1 MKRNHEIK
9 IRFNDD
15 EFKILNNKLEKT
27 SLSREA
33 FSRACILG
41 KEIKVPPDLEYYKL
55 KNEFNHI
62 VNNLNQIARALNN
75 RQDIS
80 LKVIEVTIKELRQM
94 IKNLDEILRKMR
106 CRHGVHKASPH
117 LSAHPG
123 GQHDSEEP
131 HSVLSHRFQPCGCGD
146 RPGQP

>member
-9 IRFNDD
+9 IRFNDN

-62 VNNLNQIARALNN
+62 GNNLNQIARTLNN
-75 RQDIS
+75 RQEIS
-80 LKVIEVTIKELRQM
+80 PKIIEVTIEELRQM
-94 IKNLDEILRKMR
+94 IKNLDEKVR
-106 CRHGVHKASPH
+106 G
-117 LSAHPG
+117 
-123 GQHDSEEP
+123 
-131 HSVLSHRFQPCGCGD
+131 
-146 RPGQP
+146 

>member
-15 EFKILNNKLEKT
+15 EFKILNNKLERT

-62 VNNLNQIARALNN
+62 GNNLNQIARALNN

-80 LKVIEVTIKELRQM
+80 LKTIMETIKELRQM
-94 IKNLDEILRKMR
+94 IKNLDEKL
-106 CRHGVHKASPH
+106 GVDQSSNINLGYPR
-117 LSAHPG
+117 SFG
-123 GQHDSEEP
+123 
-131 HSVLSHRFQPCGCGD
+131 
-146 RPGQP
+146 

>member
-1 MKRNHEIK
+1 MYEQATYFVPKIQNQKLVRPARLEVHMKRNHEIK

-15 EFKILNNKLEKT
+15 EFKILNNKLERT

-62 VNNLNQIARALNN
+62 GNNLNQIARALNN

-80 LKVIEVTIKELRQM
+80 LKTIMETIKELRQM
-94 IKNLDEILRKMR
+94 IKNLDEKVR
-106 CRHGVHKASPH
+106 G
-117 LSAHPG
+117 
-123 GQHDSEEP
+123 
-131 HSVLSHRFQPCGCGD
+131 
-146 RPGQP
+146 

>member
-15 EFKILNNKLEKT
+15 EFKILNNKLERT

-62 VNNLNQIARALNN
+62 GNNLNQIAKSLNS
-75 RQDIS
+75 RQDKS
-80 LKVIEVTIKELRQM
+80 SFLVEVTIEELRNM
-94 IKNLDEILRKMR
+94 IKNLDKKVR
-106 CRHGVHKASPH
+106 
-117 LSAHPG
+117 
-123 GQHDSEEP
+123 
-131 HSVLSHRFQPCGCGD
+131 GD
-146 RPGQP
+146 

>member
-1 MKRNHEIK
+1 MYEQATYFVPKIQNQKLVKPARLEVHMKRNHEIK

-15 EFKILNNKLEKT
+15 EFKILNNKLERT

-62 VNNLNQIARALNN
+62 GNNLNQIARALNN

-80 LKVIEVTIKELRQM
+80 LKTIMETIKELRQM
-94 IKNLDEILRKMR
+94 IKNLDEKVR
-106 CRHGVHKASPH
+106 G
-117 LSAHPG
+117 
-123 GQHDSEEP
+123 
-131 HSVLSHRFQPCGCGD
+131 
-146 RPGQP
+146 

>member
-15 EFKILNNKLEKT
+15 EFKILNNKLERT
-27 SLSREA
+27 SLSRKA

-62 VNNLNQIARALNN
+62 GNNLNQIARALNN

-80 LKVIEVTIKELRQM
+80 LKTIMETIKELRQM
-94 IKNLDEILRKMR
+94 IKNLDEKVR
-106 CRHGVHKASPH
+106 G
-117 LSAHPG
+117 
-123 GQHDSEEP
+123 
-131 HSVLSHRFQPCGCGD
+131 
-146 RPGQP
+146 

>member
-1 MKRNHEIK
+1 MYFVPKIQNHKLVRPARLEVHMKRNHEIK

-27 SLSREA
+27 SLSRES

-62 VNNLNQIARALNN
+62 GNNLNQIARALNN

-80 LKVIEVTIKELRQM
+80 IKIIKETIKELRQM
-94 IKNLDEILRKMR
+94 IKNLDEKVR
-106 CRHGVHKASPH
+106 G
-117 LSAHPG
+117 
-123 GQHDSEEP
+123 
-131 HSVLSHRFQPCGCGD
+131 
-146 RPGQP
+146 